1 MCLAY
6 LRIGKKERPMRLKQ
20 SKESGRR
27 YGFSDNTIRLGKEL
41 YTSVSSWLFLE
52 VVGSHGEKG

>member
-1 MCLAY
+1 
-6 LRIGKKERPMRLKQ
+6 MRLKQ

-41 YTSVSSWLFLE
+41 YTSVSPWLFLE